1 MSEWCYD
8 CGDEL
13 EVDPVSRTLICCL
26 RSEHSKRAYAED
38 DADFTRACH
47 LSSDLRE
54 LLEKPSCTQGK
65 LMDALLLKRDDVH
78 YMPHT
83 VHRRHGGGEYFLYKT
98 ESTVNA
104 LLARHGGAVRR
115 GRAGAAPEE
124 EARACSAAQR
134 VDGGQT
140 ASRGGQTAIPG
151 QTASPGAQQ
160 AHPCAPCA
168 RTSTAT
174 APVPASAWQRSRS
187 RSRSTE

>member
-26 RSEHSKRAYAED
+26 RSEHSERAYAED

-98 ESTVNA
+98 ESTTPRISHERREVGPA
-104 LLARHGGAVRR
+104 GGASSAVCD
-115 GRAGAAPEE
+115 APAAPAM
-124 EARACSAAQR
+124 ARPS
-134 VDGGQT
+134 
-140 ASRGGQTAIPG
+140 S
-151 QTASPGAQQ
+151 
-160 AHPCAPCA
+160 
-168 RTSTAT
+168 
-174 APVPASAWQRSRS
+174 
-187 RSRSTE
+187 